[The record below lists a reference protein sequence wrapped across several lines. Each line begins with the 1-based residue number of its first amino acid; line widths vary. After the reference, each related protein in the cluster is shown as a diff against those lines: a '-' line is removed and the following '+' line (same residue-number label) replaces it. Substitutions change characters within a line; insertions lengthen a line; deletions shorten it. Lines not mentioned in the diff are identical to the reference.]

1 MGKWLTDIC
10 VGSFALY
17 LLLFY
22 RFQCGTFTPAY
33 VLILQG
39 FFFSMLNMN
48 HECERECVCECVCM
62 NSLCVVNSCVKC
74 EFVATAAA
82 MAVFCFYSDFLWR
95 KTRNWMRASF
105 LFIHTYSLVSFFCS
119 LFLFLINQTLNY
131 WVEHI
136 FFWVVEK
143 NLNTIEFFLHTF

>member
-1 MGKWLTDIC
+1 MIDGHLCRFFCSVSLAFLSISMWHIHTSVC
-10 VGSFALY
+10 SNFA
-17 LLLFY
+17 
-22 RFQCGTFTPAY
+22 R
-33 VLILQG
+33 

-136 FFWVVEK
+136 FSGLLK
-143 NLNTIEFFLHTF
+143 RT